1 MLTIPNIKTSVENKD
16 SLVLDEHAKKGTF
29 LRNSRG
35 NLIFYAGGF
44 SVVYPY
50 ETDNGEKWAFR
61 CWHADVSNSKNR
73 YEIISEAIKNSQL
86 KFLCEFQYVEKG
98 INVDGSVYPTTRMR
112 WVDGISIKD
121 YICQNKDSKETLN
134 TLADDFLKMTQAI
147 HAKSLAHGDLQHGN
161 ILVDKKQNLY
171 LVDYDSFY
179 CPKLKGE
186 ADTVVGLPDYQHPKR
201 SGNNSVTEKL
211 DYFSELIIYLSIL
224 AIAEDPSLVDKYKV
238 NDADRMLFSKEDY
251 ADIRKS
257 HIYKDIQR
265 LGKNFQDLLD
275 VLEDY
280 LKCESIEDLSPFDT
294 FLFEKR
300 IYFSSSTTKAVR
312 NAQQVTIEWNVPYD
326 AEVHLR
332 GGENNIIKCK
342 NKGYI
347 STTLTE
353 SVVYELIIE
362 RKDCSEI
369 RKEISIDVFDECEID
384 FLADKYYVFPTI
396 PVKLSW
402 NVKHAKKV
410 WIDNEEVSETGNRI
424 IEPSK
429 ATTYVLLAEDDFGTK
444 EKRVE
449 INMLPMPQVKTILV
463 PTPSIVNNMAI
474 DITHPELNV
483 NISLPTI
490 EIDTITTEIPK
501 VPSFKDIGLN
511 VELTPPLHRFNLKN
525 SIKNIYKL
533 IKRK

>member
-1 MLTIPNIKTSVENKD
+1 MLTIPNLKTSIENKD
-16 SLVLDEHAKKGTF
+16 TLVLDEHAKKGTF

-61 CWHADVSNSKNR
+61 CWHAEVSNSKNR

-112 WVDGISIKD
+112 WIDGISIKD

-134 TLADDFLKMTQAI
+134 ALADDFLKMTQAL
-147 HAKSLAHGDLQHGN
+147 HAKSFAHGDLQHGN
-161 ILVDKKQNLY
+161 ILVDKKQRLY

-186 ADTVVGLPDYQHPKR
+186 ADTVAGLPDYQHPKR

-224 AIAEDPSLVDKYKV
+224 AIAEEPYLVDKYKV

-251 ADIRKS
+251 ADIKNS

-265 LGKNFQDLLD
+265 LGKKFQDLLD

-280 LKCESIEDLSPFDT
+280 LKCESIDDLSPFDA

-300 IYFSSSTTKAVR
+300 ILFSSSITKAVR
-312 NAQQVTIEWNVPYD
+312 NTQQVIIEWNVPFD
-326 AEVHLR
+326 AKVHLKV
-332 GGENNIIKCK
+332 GKNNIIKCK
-342 NKGYI
+342 NKGHI

-353 SVVYELIIE
+353 SVVCELIIE
-362 RKDCSEI
+362 SKECSEI
-369 RKEISIDVFDECEID
+369 RKKISIDVFDECEMN
-384 FLADKYYVFPTI
+384 FLADKYFVFPTI

-410 WIDNEEVSETGNRI
+410 WLDNEEVNETGNLI
-424 IEPSK
+424 IEPSE
-429 ATTYVLLAEDDFGTK
+429 TTVYILTAEDEFGKK
-444 EKRVE
+444 EKKIE
-449 INMLPMPQVKTILV
+449 INMLPIPQVKSLLV
-463 PTPSIVNNMAI
+463 PAPDIVNNMAVSI
-474 DITHPELNV
+474 KQSYFKV
-483 NISLPTI
+483 NLSLP
-490 EIDTITTEIPK
+490 EIKIGMIKSEHPK
-501 VPSFKDIGLN
+501 VLSFKDIELN
-511 VELTPPLHRFNLKN
+511 VELTPPLHHFSLKK
-525 SIKNIYKL
+525 SIKKIVNHK
-533 IKRK
+533 KK